1 MQDEVNEKTIAL
13 YIKTGK
19 LTAQTLQKAMKAIL
33 SKGKKQLAKPPQ
45 GKQSLK
51 QLMKQNAGVSNIEI
65 TEGNI
70 KAFESTAKKY
80 GIDFALKKDATESPP
95 RYLVFFKGR
104 DADVL
109 TAAFKEF
116 SAKKLTQEKKP
127 SIRKLLSTLKEA
139 AQGRNAERAKVKNKD
154 RDGTHSLQGVS
165 CLPCRGKCRLKNVRR
180 CSGNTARNISYPKE
194 CAATL
199 RYTTPTHRD
208 TIRTVIS
215 C

>member
-1 MQDEVNEKTIAL
+1 MQEETNEKTIAL

-65 TEGNI
+65 TKENI

-80 GIDFALKKDATESPP
+80 GIDFALKKDSTETPP

-104 DADVL
+104 DADAL

-116 SAKKLTQEKKP
+116 SAKKLTQEQKP
-127 SIRKLLSTLKEA
+127 SIRKLIVSLKEKA
-139 AQGRNAERAKVKNKD
+139 AALNAQREKVKNKD
-154 RDGTHSLQGVS
+154 RGI
-165 CLPCRGKCRLKNVRR
+165 
-180 CSGNTARNISYPKE
+180 AR
-194 CAATL
+194 
-199 RYTTPTHRD
+199 
-208 TIRTVIS
+208 
-215 C
+215 

>member
-1 MQDEVNEKTIAL
+1 MQDEINEKIVAL
-13 YIKTGK
+13 SIKGAK
-19 LTAQTLQKAMKAIL
+19 LSAVMLQKAMKKL
-33 SKGKKQLAKPPQ
+33 LEEMKKQQGKPPQ
-45 GKQSLK
+45 GKQTLK

-80 GIDFALKKDATESPP
+80 GIDFALKKDTTESPP

-116 SAKKLTQEKKP
+116 SSKKLTKDRKP

-139 AQGRNAERAKVKNKD
+139 AQGKNAERAKVKNKD
-154 RDGTHSLQGVS
+154 REVSL
-165 CLPCRGKCRLKNVRR
+165 
-180 CSGNTARNISYPKE
+180 
-194 CAATL
+194 
-199 RYTTPTHRD
+199 
-208 TIRTVIS
+208 
-215 C
+215 

>member
-1 MQDEVNEKTIAL
+1 MQEEVTQKTIAL
-13 YIKTGK
+13 YVKVGK
-19 LTAQTLQKAMKAIL
+19 GAARLTEQALQKAIQKFL
-33 SKGKKQLAKPPQ
+33 EQKSKPAH
-45 GKQSLK
+45 GKQTMR

-65 TEGNI
+65 TDANI

-139 AQGRNAERAKVKNKD
+139 AQGKNAERAKVKNKD
-154 RDGTHSLQGVS
+154 REVSL
-165 CLPCRGKCRLKNVRR
+165 
-180 CSGNTARNISYPKE
+180 
-194 CAATL
+194 
-199 RYTTPTHRD
+199 
-208 TIRTVIS
+208 
-215 C
+215 

>member
-33 SKGKKQLAKPPQ
+33 SKGKKQLSKPPQ

-80 GIDFALKKDATESPP
+80 GIDFALKKDMTENPP

-109 TAAFKEF
+109 TAAFGPRIVIAITFQQVDDAPDTEAGSQCDHEGLQNF
-116 SAKKLTQEKKP
+116 DCAVEKFH
-127 SIRKLLSTLKEA
+127 TL
-139 AQGRNAERAKVKNKD
+139 
-154 RDGTHSLQGVS
+154 
-165 CLPCRGKCRLKNVRR
+165 
-180 CSGNTARNISYPKE
+180 I
-194 CAATL
+194 
-199 RYTTPTHRD
+199 
-208 TIRTVIS
+208 
-215 C
+215 

>member
-33 SKGKKQLAKPPQ
+33 SKGKKQL
-45 GKQSLK
+45 
-51 QLMKQNAGVSNIEI
+51 MKQNAGVSNLEI
-65 TEGNI
+65 TEVNI
-70 KAFESTAKKY
+70 KAFEGTAKKY

-154 RDGTHSLQGVS
+154 REVSL
-165 CLPCRGKCRLKNVRR
+165 
-180 CSGNTARNISYPKE
+180 
-194 CAATL
+194 
-199 RYTTPTHRD
+199 
-208 TIRTVIS
+208 
-215 C
+215 

>member
-1 MQDEVNEKTIAL
+1 MQEFGINDHKIIERWERIYL
-13 YIKTGK
+13 EEGSEG
-19 LTAQTLQKAMKAIL
+19 LAIERRGCS
-33 SKGKKQLAKPPQ
+33 SKGRSPKQLP
-45 GKQSLK
+45 KQVEEDLLAEV
-51 QLMKQNAGVSNIEI
+51 QRLRAENDMKQNAGVSNIEI

-154 RDGTHSLQGVS
+154 REVSL
-165 CLPCRGKCRLKNVRR
+165 
-180 CSGNTARNISYPKE
+180 
-194 CAATL
+194 
-199 RYTTPTHRD
+199 
-208 TIRTVIS
+208 
-215 C
+215 

>member
-80 GIDFALKKDATESPP
+80 GITESPP

-139 AQGRNAERAKVKNKD
+139 AQGKNAERAKVKNKD
-154 RDGTHSLQGVS
+154 REVSL
-165 CLPCRGKCRLKNVRR
+165 
-180 CSGNTARNISYPKE
+180 
-194 CAATL
+194 
-199 RYTTPTHRD
+199 
-208 TIRTVIS
+208 
-215 C
+215 